1 MECIKA
7 RGTRL
12 LLAGPL
18 ALAAVALTV
27 TACSSGGGPSVTPG
41 SAPGQWTAAEVSKF
55 VASGGSTGD
64 ASQDSCVEGSFE
76 HDMSYGYA
84 MAVIAV
90 DPQGTISSATQLE
103 STVVSKYGA
112 TTGAAINAQLA
123 NVVEDVGSNC

>member
-1 MECIKA
+1 MEWIKA

-12 LLAGPL
+12 LLAGL
-18 ALAAVALTV
+18 AFAAAALTV
-27 TACSSGGGPSVTPG
+27 TACSSGGSPAVTPG
-41 SAPGQWTAAEVSKF
+41 SAPGQWTTGEVSKF

-123 NVVEDVGSNC
+123 NVVEDVGTNC

>member
-18 ALAAVALTV
+18 ALAAAALTV

-64 ASQDSCVEGSFE
+64 PSQDSCVQRYFE
-76 HDMSYGYA
+76 QDMSYGYA

-90 DPQGTISSATQLE
+90 DPQRTSSATQLE

-123 NVVEDVGSNC
+123 NVLKDVGTNC